1 MRSSAQRETSG
12 PEAKQG
18 ADTSGS
24 PSRRHRGRVWLR
36 RVLVLAAVLG
46 VFTLL
51 LMIQVGAVRGDLE
64 RARSAMERGRDRL
77 LAGDATGAT
86 ESFEQGGDSF
96 SAAAAGSRS
105 WILGGVAW
113 IPLAGRTVDV
123 LTAIA
128 EAGETTAEGATLL
141 SGAVADLPGGL
152 AGLAPTRGALPLDRI
167 PPLAEAAGAADR
179 LVSDAVSRIEQAPD
193 ALLIGPVASARRTA
207 EDELRDLSRDI
218 HAASSLLRGLPGFF
232 GADRPRRY
240 LFGAQNPAELRG
252 TGGLIGAYSIMT
264 IDHGRF
270 RFEPFVTYGSIPTV
284 PDETPSQDDDYARNY
299 DEFRSGHRFWS
310 AINVMPDF
318 PSVAQE
324 ILAAY
329 EAGTGER
336 LDGVVVADPF
346 ALAALLRATGPV
358 ELPRYGI
365 ALDAANVVPFT
376 TNEAYSLFTD
386 PDARKRILGD
396 AATAAFE
403 GFTSQ
408 DSADLADLRALIET
422 AADRHIQAYSVDP
435 VMQGGLMATPVGGA
449 LVPAGAQGDVMSVV
463 VNSAAGSKVDFYQS
477 RDIAGSVVL
486 KEDGSAGAT
495 VDLTLRN
502 DAPSEGQ
509 PPYVIGPFHPSVES
523 GPGTRTLR
531 TLEAGDSVALV
542 NIYCGTDCIP
552 GGAEIDG
559 TPIPVRTKVDLGLR
573 YFQHYYAIPSGQQ
586 RTLRVSW
593 EDPDAWDGNSSGGVY
608 RMTFTNQVT
617 IRPAHVR
624 IRIDP
629 PAGMDVVSVSS
640 PMRVVEGSAVYEGVP
655 GSRLDLEVTFAPPTP
670 VRLWRNVTRFLT
682 MPIFE
687 I

>member
-1 MRSSAQRETSG
+1 
-12 PEAKQG
+12 
-18 ADTSGS
+18 
-24 PSRRHRGRVWLR
+24 
-36 RVLVLAAVLG
+36 
-46 VFTLL
+46 
-51 LMIQVGAVRGDLE
+51 
-64 RARSAMERGRDRL
+64 MERGRDRL

-113 IPLAGRTVDV
+113 IPVAGRTVDV

-152 AGLAPTRGALPLDRI
+152 AGLAPTHGALPLDRI

-179 LVSDAVSRIEQAPD
+179 LMSDAVSRIEQAPD
-193 ALLIGPVASARRTA
+193 SLLIGPVAPARRTA
-207 EDELRDLSRDI
+207 EEELRDLSRDI

-232 GADRPRRY
+232 GADGPRRY
-240 LFGAQNPAELRG
+240 FFGAQNPAELRG

-264 IDHGRF
+264 IDSGRF
-270 RFEPFVTYGSIPTV
+270 RFEPFVTYGSIPV
-284 PDETPSQDDDYARNY
+284 SDETPSPEGDYARNY
-299 DEFRSGHRFWS
+299 DAFRSGDRFWS

-318 PSVAQE
+318 PSVARV
-324 ILAAY
+324 ILDAY

-336 LDGVVVADPF
+336 LDGVIVTDPF
-346 ALAALLRATGPV
+346 ALAALLRATGPI
-358 ELPRYGI
+358 ELSRYGI
-365 ALDAANVVPFT
+365 ALDADNVVPFT

-386 PDARKRILGD
+386 PKARKRILGD
-396 AATAAFE
+396 AAAAAFA

-408 DSADLADLRALIET
+408 DSADLEDLRALIET

-435 VMQGGLMATPVGGA
+435 VMQDGLMATPVGGA

-477 RDIAGSVVL
+477 RDIEGSVVFRD
-486 KEDGSAGAT
+486 DGSAGAT
-495 VDLTLRN
+495 VDLMLRN
-502 DAPSEGQ
+502 DAPSTGQ

-542 NIYCGTDCIP
+542 NVYCGTDCVP
-552 GGAEIDG
+552 GGVELDG
-559 TPIPVRTKVDLGLR
+559 APIPVPTKVDLGLR
-573 YFQHYYAIPSGQQ
+573 YVQHYYAIPSGQQ
-586 RTLRVSW
+586 RGLRVSW
-593 EDPDAWDGNSSGGVY
+593 EDPDAWEGNSSGGVY

-682 MPIFE
+682 TPVFE